1 MKILTT
7 SRESAERCL
16 TDCLENSECQFWT
29 FDKQTNNCSLKKGDE
44 EEGKHRSTK
53 DGIVSG
59 SKFCPSY
66 FLGTTQGSG
75 HAGLEKIWE
84 GKISIGKKMIIS
96 KKNYFKF
103 FFYSSLI

>member
-16 TDCLENSECQFWT
+16 IDCLENSECQFWT
-29 FDKQTNNCSLKKGDE
+29 FDKQTNNCSLKKED
-44 EEGKHRSTK
+44 EEGKHRSIK

-66 FLGTTQGSG
+66 LLGTTQGSG
-75 HAGLEKIWE
+75 HEGLEKIWE
-84 GKISIGKKMIIS
+84 GKISIGKKMIIL
-96 KKNYFKF
+96 KKIISNF
-103 FFYSSLI
+103 FCILV